1 MLLQINS
8 RLGKLFAI
16 GWNKSTRILL
26 QTNKT
31 FSYWLEQCYSHFV
44 TKYKDDTVHA
54 SAKNVKTKN
63 KMDRTKPLIKNVS
76 QSWLSWFSVN
86 CWVGVANVA
95 WDILNDAK
103 SLCQNMSHICNDD
116 SNPYHRKS
124 IISQWAVLPGLGF
137 PDQNLMGWEELS
149 GLMGQMVHVPII

>member
-31 FSYWLEQCYSHFV
+31 FSYWLERCYSHLRP
-44 TKYKDDTVHA
+44 
-54 SAKNVKTKN
+54 NIKTTLSTHRPKMSRQKN

-95 WDILNDAK
+95 WDILNVAK

-137 PDQNLMGWEELS
+137 PDQNLIGWEELS
-149 GLMGQMVHVPII
+149 GLMGQMVQVPII